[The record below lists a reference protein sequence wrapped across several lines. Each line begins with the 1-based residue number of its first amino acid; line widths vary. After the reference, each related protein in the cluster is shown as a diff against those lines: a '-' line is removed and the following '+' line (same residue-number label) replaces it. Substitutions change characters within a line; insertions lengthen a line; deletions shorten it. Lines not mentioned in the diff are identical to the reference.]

1 MHLQQFRATVRKL
14 DVQCPLHHS
23 VFITNLQH
31 TDMQVEIG
39 YNMTSL
45 QEVAQ
50 FILENNASIS
60 KWPNPPKNAFEL
72 MRQMKD
78 HVYRDVSKNVKTL
91 EREKAEGVSLQDEWV
106 NMTGTGGYTILY
118 SLEDQKDDYVYM
130 SVDFLV
136 DPAVSKESTFV
147 TESLDFDEDTV

>member
-1 MHLQQFRATVRKL
+1 
-14 DVQCPLHHS
+14 
-23 VFITNLQH
+23 
-31 TDMQVEIG
+31 MQVDIG

-50 FILENNASIS
+50 FILENNTSVS
-60 KWPNPPKNAFEL
+60 KWPEPPKNAFEL

-78 HVYRDVSKNVKTL
+78 HVYRDVRKNVKVL
-91 EREKAEGVSLQDEWV
+91 EREKQEGMSLSDGWV

-118 SLEDQKDDYVYM
+118 SLEDQKDDWVYI

-147 TESLDFDEDTV
+147 TESLDFDEDIV